1 VVSVG
6 FKFSFAQYSGWR
18 LNSQVF
24 DVAVVGHFAID
35 SILLPDRPRPFVVLG
50 GSATYVSFAARRL
63 DATVCVMSKVGG
75 DFPGAYLWW
84 LRQEGIDLS
93 RVVKVEGAQTT
104 RFELIY
110 SSDLSSRDL
119 RLKNKAPPITVD
131 DLPTSLKAKTI
142 HVSPIAGEVA
152 YEAAAELRK
161 FADVLSLD
169 PHGLV
174 RNFDENG
181 NVTYSSL
188 PDKRVLELVSVYK
201 SSLEEI
207 RAVTGVSNLDS
218 AIKAVHDCG
227 VETVIVTLG
236 TKGAVLSVE
245 KTIYNIPAYKPQKVV
260 DPTGAGDV
268 FIGSFLAEYIR
279 GGDSLWCA
287 CVGSAAASIVV
298 EAVGPTLLGDKAEIY
313 RRARLLY
320 EKEIKG

>member
-1 VVSVG
+1 
-6 FKFSFAQYSGWR
+6 
-18 LNSQVF
+18 VF

-35 SILLPDRPRPFVVLG
+35 SIILPDRPRPFVVLG
-50 GSATYVSFAARRL
+50 GSAAYVSFAARRL
-63 DATVCVMSKVGG
+63 DATVCVVSKVGG
-75 DFPGAYLWW
+75 DFPSAYLWW
-84 LRQEGIDLS
+84 LGQEGIDVS

-104 RFELIY
+104 RFELKY
-110 SSDLSSRDL
+110 SSDLSGRNL

-131 DLPTSLKAKTI
+131 DVLTSLKAKTI
-142 HVSPIAGEVA
+142 HVSPIAGEIA
-152 YEAAAELRK
+152 YEEAAKLRK
-161 FADVLSLD
+161 FADALSLD

-174 RNFDENG
+174 RDFDENG
-181 NVTYSSL
+181 NVTYGSL
-188 PDKRVLELVSVYK
+188 PDKRILELVNVYK

-207 RAVTGVSNLDS
+207 RAVTGLSNLGS

-245 KTIYNIPAYKPQKVV
+245 KAVYNIPAYKSQKVL

-268 FIGSFLAEYIR
+268 FIGGFLAEYIR
-279 GGDSLWCA
+279 GEDCLWCA

-298 EAVGPTLLGDKAEIY
+298 EAVGPTFLGDKAEIY